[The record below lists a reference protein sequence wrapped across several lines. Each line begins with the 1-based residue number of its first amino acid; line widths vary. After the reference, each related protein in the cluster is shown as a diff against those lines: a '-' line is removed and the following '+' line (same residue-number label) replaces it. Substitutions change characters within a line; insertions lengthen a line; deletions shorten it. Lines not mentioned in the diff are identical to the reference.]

1 MKYLILIMFLFLFS
15 CKEKDETIDLKYEVL
30 NQLITEDIMMR
41 DKSDENNYVYNIQIK
56 NVSFPENKQIGNNFE
71 ELPPGLSMMINYD
84 KDFLETDSLFYKTQA
99 EGLQDFKFEKSRIIQ
114 KVKYITSKELESF
127 YLKTGQDF
135 WKEFSHKYPNTCI
148 KTFSVPFFNKEKNT
162 CIVTVSAS
170 CGPLW
175 GGGFMGIYK
184 KVNGKWILI
193 GRRDS
198 WIS

>member
-1 MKYLILIMFLFLFS
+1 MKKLVIYFTIICLTYSLETATFILDNDMLFS
-15 CKEKDETIDLKYEVL
+15 
-30 NQLITEDIMMR
+30 
-41 DKSDENNYVYNIQIK
+41 DKWYTNGME
-56 NVSFPENKQIGNNFE
+56 
-71 ELPPGLSMMINYD
+71 
-84 KDFLETDSLFYKTQA
+84 
-99 EGLQDFKFEKSRIIQ
+99 
-114 KVKYITSKELESF
+114 VKYDD
-127 YLKTGQDF
+127 Y
-135 WKEFSHKYPNTCI
+135 
-148 KTFSVPFFNKEKNT
+148 FFNKEKNT

>member
-1 MKYLILIMFLFLFS
+1 MFH
-15 CKEKDETIDLKYEVL
+15 
-30 NQLITEDIMMR
+30 
-41 DKSDENNYVYNIQIK
+41 
-56 NVSFPENKQIGNNFE
+56 
-71 ELPPGLSMMINYD
+71 
-84 KDFLETDSLFYKTQA
+84 SLFYKTQA

-114 KVKYITSKELESF
+114 KVKYITPKELESF
-127 YLKTGQDF
+127 YLKTGQNF

-184 KVNGKWILI
+184 KVNRKWILI